1 VILPSTVGGT
11 AGNPA
16 DYTISA
22 SPLTI
27 AAGNTTGAITV
38 TVIAGTLA
46 EPNETV
52 IVTFGN
58 PTNATLGAPAQ
69 HILTIPDNDLVPPTI
84 SNISV
89 VLIQL
94 NDAARCSLD
103 QPPASSFQVSFDYAD
118 ANGNGP
124 TSISGA
130 GLNTMSI
137 VDQGGLRS
145 AGAAFN
151 ISKPTGSN

>member
-1 VILPSTVGGT
+1 M
-11 AGNPA
+11 
-16 DYTISA
+16 
-22 SPLTI
+22 
-27 AAGNTTGAITV
+27 
-38 TVIAGTLA
+38 
-46 EPNETV
+46 
-52 IVTFGN
+52 
-58 PTNATLGAPAQ
+58 
-69 HILTIPDNDLVPPTI
+69 PPTI